1 MDEMSDEMSDVKLD
15 KTDLRWKKIADF
27 LNTHDYIMNADVRA
41 LCGVSAATANRI
53 LAGLVTERKLV
64 QCRKAGH
71 WGYQLSVNQNIIF
84 KIKK

>member
-1 MDEMSDEMSDVKLD
+1 MDEMSDGMSDVKLD
-15 KTDLRWKKIADF
+15 KTALRWKKIADF
-27 LNTHDYIMNADVRA
+27 LNTHDYITNADVRA

-71 WGYQLSVNQNIIF
+71 WGYQLSVNHNIIF